1 MQILFVYS
9 QHIVFVVIV
18 FFEGLLYAIFKNI
31 QGERKM
37 KKRLYSLISLL
48 LIVCLLLLSSCTQ
61 DGEQNSSNGGA
72 TNSANAQANERNI
85 SSVFLSG
92 GSCYYNEFNDG
103 YAVVKCFPDSESD
116 PIQYII
122 NTEGTICGETSY
134 RIESFENGI
143 AISSDGGV
151 AIDTTGAVIYDAKSK
166 GEGILGST
174 NEGNLLL
181 YKIEN
186 TVNGM
191 SISVCTIDQKGQP
204 VLGWQE
210 INVFTELTSTAKL
223 YAIPLDENIFVIYG
237 VDDYDNGKY
246 SNEAFY
252 FNAETGAYAK
262 SCSTTSWEIEAK
274 DAKFHNG
281 KRVYFQRENQNSDV
295 LFDGWVSVDKNTLK
309 ITEIRAGSIHM
320 PNFLS
325 CDYAYSGDNN
335 LLSLAY
341 SSIWETNKIYVGYY
355 DESTLN
361 VKIDL
366 TTKYHKVTF
375 ASPFYDG
382 VAVLRICND
391 AEAQFIAAIDENG
404 NELFTPIEFD
414 GAFDFSKDTI
424 GYVVDNTVHFID
436 KKSGVEISSTPG
448 VDCAIGSDGIALIST
463 TRDSEAN
470 SKHYFDISSGTI
482 LFQNA

>member
-1 MQILFVYS
+1 
-9 QHIVFVVIV
+9 
-18 FFEGLLYAIFKNI
+18 
-31 QGERKM
+31 M
-37 KKRLYSLISLL
+37 KKRLYTLISLL
-48 LIVCLLLLSSCTQ
+48 LIVCLLILSSCTQ
-61 DGEQNSSNGGA
+61 DGEQNSSNGGT
-72 TNSANAQANERNI
+72 TNNANTQTNERNI
-85 SSVFLSG
+85 SSVFLSS

-103 YAVVKCFPDSESD
+103 YAVVQYFPDSESD

-143 AISSDGGV
+143 AISPYGET

-174 NEGNLLL
+174 DEGNLLL
-181 YKIEN
+181 YRIEN

-191 SISVCTIDQKGQP
+191 SISVCTVNQKGQTI
-204 VLGWQE
+204 LGWQE
-210 INVFTELTSTAKL
+210 INDFTGLTASAKL
-223 YAIPLDENIFVIYG
+223 YAVPLDENIFVIYG
-237 VDDYDNGKY
+237 IDDNGTGGY
-246 SNEAFY
+246 SNEAFF

-262 SCSTTSWEIEAK
+262 SCSTASWEVEAK
-274 DAKFHNG
+274 GAKFHNG
-281 KRVYFQRENQNSDV
+281 KRVYFQRENKNSEK

-309 ITEIRAGSIHM
+309 ITEIKAGSIRM
-320 PNFLS
+320 PNFMD
-325 CDYAYSGDNN
+325 CDYADSGDNN

-361 VKIDL
+361 AKIDL

-375 ASPFYDG
+375 ASPFNDG
-382 VAVLRICND
+382 VAILRICND

-404 NELFTPIEFD
+404 NELFTPIKFD
-414 GAFDFSKDTI
+414 GSFDFSNDTI
-424 GYVVDNTVHFID
+424 GYVADNTVHFID

-448 VDCAIGSDGIALIST
+448 VGCAIGSNGIALIST
-463 TRDSEAN
+463 TRNSEAN

-482 LFQNA
+482 LFQNVQ